1 MNFLSAGERLMR
13 IVSTAFLATT
23 ILVSSTTLA
32 NADVKVIASIKP
44 VHSLVA
50 AVMEGVGK
58 PELLVEGAGSPH
70 TYSLKPSQAKKLQEA
85 DLVFWM
91 SHDLEAFLENSIEG
105 IAANATSVPL
115 MDAHGLIKLDFR
127 EGGAFDAH
135 AHDEHDDHDD
145 HKDHDEHGHND
156 HDDHKKD
163 DHDDHGHDDHDDH
176 KKDDH
181 GHDDHDDHKKD
192 DHDDHGHDDHAG
204 HGHGDHAFEW
214 AGVFELSAGTYK
226 WSFAKVDGAYADPAM
241 KMAIVASDHIEDSE
255 EAAEAM
261 LESDDTNSSVNND
274 VLRVSDKAYTLNF
287 DDTKDMTV
295 FTVKIEKDGA
305 YTFFTEHMPFEFEAS
320 EHFFKDLAG
329 ADVEPI
335 AQEPDMGHH
344 DEHHGEHAHKGHD
357 DHDDHGHHGTDP
369 HVWLDPVN
377 AKAMIHEIEEAL
389 IEADPA
395 NASAYEANA
404 EAMMS
409 KLDNLVAEIDA
420 ELQPVKGRG
429 YVVFHDAYQYF
440 ENRFG
445 VSAVGSITV
454 SPEVLPG
461 AERVAELR
469 EKVRNLDATCVFS
482 EPQFEP
488 KLVMTI
494 TENTNAGTGVLDP
507 LGASIDDGPELYF
520 TLIRNMAKSLKDCLL
535 K

>member
-1 MNFLSAGERLMR
+1 MRL
-13 IVSTAFLATT
+13 VSTAFLATT

-32 NADVKVIASIKP
+32 SADVKVIASIKP

-50 AVMEGVGK
+50 AVMQGIGK

-91 SHDLEAFLENSIEG
+91 SHDLEAFLEKSIEG
-105 IAANATSVPL
+105 IAKNAKSVPL
-115 MDAHGLIKLDFR
+115 MESHGLTTLNFR
-127 EGGAFDAH
+127 EGGAFEAH
-135 AHDEHDDHDD
+135 
-145 HKDHDEHGHND
+145 G
-156 HDDHKKD
+156 
-163 DHDDHGHDDHDDH
+163 DHDDHGHD
-176 KKDDH
+176 
-181 GHDDHDDHKKD
+181 
-192 DHDDHGHDDHAG
+192 
-204 HGHGDHAFEW
+204 E
-214 AGVFELSAGTYK
+214 
-226 WSFAKVDGAYADPAM
+226 
-241 KMAIVASDHIEDSE
+241 
-255 EAAEAM
+255 
-261 LESDDTNSSVNND
+261 
-274 VLRVSDKAYTLNF
+274 
-287 DDTKDMTV
+287 
-295 FTVKIEKDGA
+295 
-305 YTFFTEHMPFEFEAS
+305 
-320 EHFFKDLAG
+320 
-329 ADVEPI
+329 
-335 AQEPDMGHH
+335 
-344 DEHHGEHAHKGHD
+344 
-357 DHDDHGHHGTDP
+357 TDP

-377 AKAMIHEIEEAL
+377 AKALVHEIEEAL

-404 EAMMS
+404 ETMMS
-409 KLDNLVAEIDA
+409 RLDNLVAEIDA
-420 ELQPVKGRG
+420 ELQPVKGRV

-469 EKVRNLDATCVFS
+469 EKVSNLNATCVFS

>member
-1 MNFLSAGERLMR
+1 MLNLAFMLYYNKIYISTSFLVSGERNMR
-13 IVSTAFLATT
+13 YLSTALLATT
-23 ILVSSTTLA
+23 ILVSGTTLA
-32 NADVKVIASIKP
+32 SADMKVIVSIKP

-58 PELLVEGAGSPH
+58 PDLLVEGAGSPH

-105 IAANATSVPL
+105 IATNATSVPL
-115 MDAHGLIKLDFR
+115 MNAHGLIKLDFR

-145 HKDHDEHGHND
+145 HKDHDDHGHDEHDD
-156 HDDHKKD
+156 HDDHK
-163 DHDDHGHDDHDDH
+163 DHDDHGHDE
-176 KKDDH
+176 
-181 GHDDHDDHKKD
+181 HDDHDDHK
-192 DHDDHGHDDHAG
+192 DHDDHGHDEHDDHDDHKDHDD
-204 HGHGDHAFEW
+204 HG
-214 AGVFELSAGTYK
+214 
-226 WSFAKVDGAYADPAM
+226 
-241 KMAIVASDHIEDSE
+241 
-255 EAAEAM
+255 
-261 LESDDTNSSVNND
+261 
-274 VLRVSDKAYTLNF
+274 
-287 DDTKDMTV
+287 
-295 FTVKIEKDGA
+295 
-305 YTFFTEHMPFEFEAS
+305 
-320 EHFFKDLAG
+320 
-329 ADVEPI
+329 
-335 AQEPDMGHH
+335 H
-344 DEHHGEHAHKGHD
+344 DEHDDHDDHKDHDDHGQDDQD

-404 EAMMS
+404 EAMML

-507 LGASIDDGPELYF
+507 LGASIDDGPKLYF
-520 TLIRNMAKSLKDCLL
+520 T
-535 K
+535 